1 MKDIDSVLRQI
12 LFEAVCKVCDGKI
25 EISEV
30 MFERP
35 KREGQGDRASNI
47 AMKTAKQL
55 GKNPRAFADEII
67 ERIEKSDYIEK
78 VETAGPGFINFFLTP
93 LWLQHTVEGI
103 LQNPDTFG
111 NSDAGK
117 GKRVQ
122 VEFVSANPTGPLHI
136 GHGRGAAVGDAI
148 GNLLSFTGWE
158 VEKEYYLNDA
168 GLQMQILGTST
179 QSRYFELLGEA
190 DKAPLPET
198 SYKGDYIREIA
209 GKIIE
214 SDGDKYISQPIED
227 SAQFFTDYTA
237 NSILA
242 DIKDDLSEFG
252 VEFNVWFS
260 EKSLY
265 ARGLVN
271 EAVKYLKEREF
282 AFEHEGALWFK
293 SPTKPNS
300 LDSEETNAEEE
311 DRVLIRS
318 NGTPTYFAADIAY
331 HKEKFDRGFDLLIDV
346 WGADHHG
353 YIPRMKSAIV
363 ALGRSPSSFE
373 VLLIQFVNLL
383 RNGELV
389 PMSTRSGQFVTLRE
403 VRKEV
408 GNDAARWFFL
418 MRNSDSHLDFDLGLA
433 KQQSNENPVYYV
445 QYAHARACSIKKE
458 CAERG
463 LLTNMKANI
472 NCNALTEAE
481 ERKLMARLAIFP
493 QEVARAANELA
504 PHIMTN
510 YVFDLAGDFHAFYNA
525 HRVMCDDIE
534 KSSSRLQLVEA
545 VRIVLSRALGIL
557 GIYAPERM

>member
-1 MKDIDSVLRQI
+1 MHDIDSILRQI
-12 LFEAVCKVCDGKI
+12 IFEAICKVCEGVI

-47 AMKTAKQL
+47 AMKTAKRL
-55 GKNPRAFADEII
+55 GKNPRVFADEII
-67 ERIEKSDYIEK
+67 AQIGKNDYIEK
-78 VETAGPGFINFFLTP
+78 VETAGPGFINIFLTP
-93 LWLQHTVEGI
+93 LWLQHTVEAI
-103 LQNPDTFG
+103 LANPGTFG
-111 NSDAGK
+111 SSDTGRGK
-117 GKRVQ
+117 KVQ

-136 GHGRGAAVGDAI
+136 GHGRGAAVGDAL
-148 GNLLSFTGWE
+148 GNLLSFAGWE

-168 GLQMQILGTST
+168 GLQMQILGAST
-179 QSRYFELLGEA
+179 QSRYFELLGMA

-209 GKIIE
+209 EKIIE
-214 SDGDKYISQPIED
+214 SDGDKHVSQPIED
-227 SAQFFTDYTA
+227 RAQFFTDYTA

-242 DIKDDLSEFG
+242 DIKDDLREFG
-252 VEFNVWFS
+252 IEFDVWFS

-265 ARGLVN
+265 TRGLVN
-271 EAVKYLKEREF
+271 EAVKYLKERGF
-282 AFEHEGALWFK
+282 TFEHEGALWFK
-293 SPTKPNS
+293 SPTKSDTPG
-300 LDSEETNAEEE
+300 SEEINAEDE

-318 NGTPTYFAADIAY
+318 NGTPTYFASDVAY
-331 HKEKFDRGFDLLIDV
+331 HKDKYDRGFDVVIDV

-353 YIPRMKSAIV
+353 YVPRMKSAIA
-363 ALGRSPSSFE
+363 ALGRLPGSFE

-418 MRNSDSHLDFDLGLA
+418 MRNSDSHLDFDLDLA

-463 LLTNMKANI
+463 FVSGIKTNI
-472 NCNALTEAE
+472 NSSALTEVE

-493 QEVARAANELA
+493 QEVARAGNELA

-510 YVFDLAGDFHAFYNA
+510 YLFDLAGDFHAFYNA
-525 HRVMCDDIE
+525 HRVMCEDSEI
-534 KSSSRLQLVEA
+534 SSSRLQLVEA
-545 VRIVLSRALGIL
+545 VRIVLSKGLGIL
-557 GIYAPERM
+557 GVNAPERM